1 MFHII
6 MSIRQ
11 LLRTPVKTL
20 LFVLLLAAVT
30 IMLVFGS
37 VLYLQALAH
46 IEAVE
51 AQYTTLGMVTQRPSY
66 TRTVS
71 WEYGCGAQGSAIY
84 DVYDEIIPIDVLDFE
99 GADYVLP
106 PEERMFYVAKVGVD
120 NMNIAGSVVVKND
133 GIIFMA
139 QEPGPNDPILAELEA
154 FTDSVDGAPAKM
166 RILQKLY
173 GYTMTFSEEADTLTL
188 CQHNCSDPIPI
199 QAGEKYMAVLVKQGY
214 CPEHHIVEYIPMPSI
229 YSSQYNLDGTPVD
242 GEAPGFH
249 LFRQDGDGSWI
260 TSHTPGGSPVDFQQM
275 GNMIQHEDES
285 YSFGKWLELLNH
297 LRNKDTYYPA
307 IATNNMDLL
316 PSWQAKRLK
325 IKDGRAITSEEFEE
339 GAHVCLI
346 PESWNRKH
354 EGRDFNQFSP
364 GPTSDLRFP
373 IAMALKNYPASK
385 FDTLGNDTFFDPFS
399 FFSSEGKTYAI
410 YAGGAYNIVGTFTMD
425 LEGLDTGDID
435 LAANCMIIPAKSL
448 GDRQQENIA
457 YFGPMTGTYV
467 SFQIPNGTISE
478 FNRKLHEA
486 VPEADLL
493 EITYSDNGY
502 EQVMPPLE
510 RTRAAALLLCA
521 VGAASAVA
529 VIVLLLYFFI
539 TRERRRTAIER
550 GLGMTKHQ
558 CRVSLMAGI
567 LALALAGTILG
578 SRLGTMMVGSV
589 DLDSDAGQESS
600 YSVYHTKYSD
610 WTNKWNQV
618 IEVQDVRPVPV
629 DALAAGIPLV
639 LLVLITVLSLMMVEF
654 NLRVEPIT
662 ILGGKNA

>member
-1 MFHII
+1 MFHIR

-37 VLYLQALAH
+37 VLYLQAQAH

-51 AQYTTLGMVTQRPSY
+51 EQYTTLGMVTQRPSY
-66 TRTVS
+66 TRRVS

-106 PEERMFYVAKVGVD
+106 PEERLFYMGQAGVES
-120 NMNIAGSVVVKND
+120 IGLAGSVVRSD
-133 GIIFMA
+133 GIVFMS
-139 QEPGPNDPILAELEA
+139 ESPGPEDPILVELEA
-154 FTDSVDGAPAKM
+154 LKDSAEGGPVSM
-166 RILQKLY
+166 RVLKQLC
-173 GYTMTFSEEADTLTL
+173 GYEWKAETLTL
-188 CQHNCSDPIPI
+188 CQHYSSEPLPIE
-199 QAGEKYMAVLVKQGY
+199 AGEKYMAVLKQES
-214 CPEHHIVEYIPMPSI
+214 CMEHHIAEFVPMPAL
-229 YSSQYNLDGTPVD
+229 YSSQYNPDGTPAE
-242 GEAPGFH
+242 GGASQFH
-249 LFRQDGDGSWI
+249 LFYQDGDGSFV

-275 GNMIQHEDES
+275 GTMIQHEGDADFS
-285 YSFGKWLELLNH
+285 MSAWTAWLQT
-297 LRNKDTYYPA
+297 LRNKVTYYPA

-325 IKDGRAITSEEFEE
+325 IKDGRAITQEEFDE

-346 PESWNRKH
+346 PESWNTKH
-354 EGRDFNQFSP
+354 DGMAFNQFVP
-364 GPTSDLRFP
+364 GPMSELRFP
-373 IAMALKNYPASK
+373 IKLALKSYPASK
-385 FDTLGNDTFFDPFS
+385 FDTLGNDTYFDSFS
-399 FFSSEGKTYAI
+399 FFDSDGKTYVT
-410 YAGGAYNIVGTFTMD
+410 YAGGAYEIAGTFTMD

-448 GDRQQENIA
+448 LKQQENIA
-457 YFGPMTGTYV
+457 YFGPMAGTSV

-510 RTRAAALLLCA
+510 RTRTAALLLCA

-529 VIVLLLYFFI
+529 VIILLLYFFI

-558 CRVSLMAGI
+558 CRVSLMAGV
-567 LALALAGTILG
+567 LVLALAGSFLG
-578 SRLGTMMVGSV
+578 SKLGTMVVSSV
-589 DLDSDAGQESS
+589 DLNGNVDQESS

-618 IEVQDVRPVPV
+618 IEVQDVRPVPLL
-629 DALAAGIPLV
+629 ALAVGIPLV
-639 LLVLITVLSLMMVEF
+639 LLVLITVLSLVLVGF
-654 NLRVEPIT
+654 NLRVEPIM
-662 ILGGKNA
+662 ILGGKDG

>member
-1 MFHII
+1 MFHIC

-37 VLYLQALAH
+37 VLYLQAQAN

-51 AQYTTLGMVTQRPSY
+51 EQYTTLGMVTQRPSY
-66 TRTVS
+66 TRKVS

-106 PEERMFYVAKVGVD
+106 PEERIFYMGQAGVESIG
-120 NMNIAGSVVVKND
+120 MAGAVVRSD
-133 GIIFMA
+133 GIVFVS
-139 QEPGPNDPILAELEA
+139 EPPGPEDPILVELEA
-154 FTDSVDGAPAKM
+154 LKDSADGAPVSM
-166 RILQKLY
+166 RVLKQLY
-173 GYTMTFSEEADTLTL
+173 GYEWKSETLTL
-188 CQHNCSDPIPI
+188 CQHYSSEPLPIE
-199 QAGEKYMAVLVKQGY
+199 AGEKYMAALKQES
-214 CPEHHIVEYIPMPSI
+214 CMEHHIAEFVPMPAL
-229 YSSQYNLDGTPVD
+229 YSSQYNADGTPMEGDV
-242 GEAPGFH
+242 PQFH
-249 LFRQDGDGSWI
+249 LFYQDEDGSFV

-275 GNMIQHEDES
+275 GTMLQHEGDDDFS
-285 YSFGKWLELLNH
+285 MSAWTAWLQA
-297 LRNKDTYYPA
+297 LRNRDTYYPA

-325 IKDGRAITSEEFEE
+325 IKDGRAITQEEFDE

-346 PESWNRKH
+346 PESWNTKH
-354 EGRDFNQFSP
+354 DGMAFNQFVP
-364 GPTSDLRFP
+364 GPMSELRFP
-373 IAMALKNYPASK
+373 IKLALKSYPASK
-385 FDTLGNDTFFDPFS
+385 FDTLGNDTCFDPFS
-399 FFSSEGKTYAI
+399 FFDSEGKTYVT
-410 YAGGAYNIVGTFTMD
+410 YAGGAYEIAGTFTMD

-448 GDRQQENIA
+448 GDRQQKNIA
-457 YFGPMTGTYV
+457 YFGPMTGTSV
-467 SFQIPNGTISE
+467 SFQIPNGSISE
-478 FNRKLHEA
+478 FDRKLHEA

-510 RTRAAALLLCA
+510 RTRTAALLLCA

-529 VIVLLLYFFI
+529 VIILLLYFFI

-550 GLGMTKHQ
+550 GLGLSKHQ
-558 CRVSLMAGI
+558 RRVSLMAGI
-567 LALALAGTILG
+567 LVLALAGTVLG
-578 SRLGTMMVGSV
+578 SRLGTMMVSAV
-589 DLDSDAGQESS
+589 DLDSDRGQESS

-618 IEVQDVRPVPV
+618 IEVQDVRPVPLP
-629 DALAAGIPLV
+629 ALAVGIPLA
-639 LLVLITVLSLMMVEF
+639 LLISITVLSLVMVGF
-654 NLRVEPIT
+654 NLRMEPILV
-662 ILGGKNA
+662 LGGKDG